1 MLGDASLQEAAFV
14 GILMA
19 IVLLASLAP
28 KIGERIGALF
38 EDDERKG
45 GDGVG

>member
-28 KIGERIGALF
+28 KIGERIGAMF
-38 EDDERKG
+38 EKPEGKSGDEAG
-45 GDGVG
+45 